1 MKKITAIE
9 HLEKIQSLTQ
19 AANMPEPQRM
29 NALINHARSSDSI
42 FEFIKMAKIEI
53 QIFRAWV
60 SVKGHEILKNE
71 ADKFLNI

>member
-9 HLEKIQSLTQ
+9 HLEKIKSLTQ

-29 NALINHARSSDSI
+29 DALINHARNSDSI
-42 FEFIKMAKIEI
+42 FEFVKMAKIEI
-53 QIFRAWV
+53 QIFRAWA
-60 SVKGHEILKNE
+60 SVKGHCDLVIE